1 MKLSPRT
8 KILVTVLLLVAAVAA
23 WYALYSAGTQIPV
36 ETPAPQPPKR
46 VTKPV
51 EKPTPAKAT
60 VATSTSARVL
70 EVLPL
75 PFLVTEAPA
84 EATTPPPATPET
96 VAEAQKEKALPNPF
110 APLKAELAQKEAAS
124 KAKPAPIPI
133 QKTPVSVSLTPRVPA
148 PRVVRVQKA
157 APDVALPSLSQEGA
171 LPLRLGPID
180 REVRPRTPE
189 AAAPR
194 PKPALSLPK
203 GRLDRLPPAPGETAG
218 PAVNATPLSMPVVTQ
233 TAPAPAPNKA
243 NPLLEWAQNSGLML
257 SGVALGPVSVAIFKT
272 RTGYLTLSV
281 GQSFPGTD
289 IVLKSVTA
297 ERVLLTQGPYTLT
310 LEYGGGE

>member
-1 MKLSPRT
+1 MKLTPRT
-8 KILVTVLLLVAAVAA
+8 KILVTVLLLVVAVGA
-23 WYALYSAGTQIPV
+23 WYALYSAGTQIPAA
-36 ETPAPQPPKR
+36 TPAPEPPKR
-46 VTKPV
+46 VAKAV

-84 EATTPPPATPET
+84 EATAPPPATPEA
-96 VAEAQKEKALPNPF
+96 VAEAQKEKTLPNPF
-110 APLKAELAQKEAAS
+110 APLKAELAQK
-124 KAKPAPIPI
+124 KATKPAPIPI
-133 QKTPVSVSLTPRVPA
+133 QKTPVSVSLPPRVPT
-148 PRVVRVQKA
+148 PRVVRVQQGT
-157 APDVALPSLSQEGA
+157 PDVALPSLTQEGA

-180 REVRPRTPE
+180 REVRPRSPK
-189 AAAPR
+189 AAEPR
-194 PKPALSLPK
+194 PKPALSLPES
-203 GRLDRLPPAPGETAG
+203 RLDRLPPAPGETG
-218 PAVNATPLSMPVVTQ
+218 GSEPSATPLAMPIVSQ
-233 TAPAPAPNKA
+233 SAPAPAPSKA
-243 NPLLEWAQNSGLML
+243 NPLLEWAQNAGLKL

-272 RTGYLTLSV
+272 STGYLTLSV

-289 IVLKSVTA
+289 IILKSVTA